1 MFCTH
6 CGSKH
11 YVKNGKYKGYQRYR
25 CNNCHRYFSD
35 KVRKFTFA
43 DKVRAIDLLLMNTG
57 VRNTAKIIGCSH
69 PLIIRWIR
77 EFAGNLR
84 RELQKS
90 EQYLSS
96 EQLPDIIEMDEIYTR
111 VKKGLV
117 ESKYGLLI
125 LAGEV
130 KLLRL

>member
-1 MFCTH
+1 
-6 CGSKH
+6 
-11 YVKNGKYKGYQRYR
+11 
-25 CNNCHRYFSD
+25 
-35 KVRKFTFA
+35 
-43 DKVRAIDLLLMNTG
+43 MNTG

-90 EQYLSS
+90 EQDLSS

-117 ESKYGLLI
+117 ENRYGLLI
-125 LAGEV
+125 LAGKV
-130 KLLRL
+130 RLLRL